1 MNRKAMLLSMLDTQ
15 GLGLEIGP
23 GFNPLLPK
31 REGYQV
37 ETLDHQDAASLREKY
52 KYAGVDL
59 ALIEEVDHVSDGGS
73 ILALVGKPGHF
84 DYIVASHVIEHTT
97 DLLGFM
103 KDCQALLKPSG
114 RLVLAVPDKRCSF
127 DCLRPCASTG
137 QILQAHL
144 EQRTRHSPG
153 QVFDEIAYN
162 CTRAGAIA
170 WGPQAQGELALFR
183 PLEDAKDFLQRY
195 LQSSDY
201 VDIHGWQFTPSSFRL
216 IVNDLAQIGAMQLR
230 EQAFHEGQGME
241 FFIALSHDG
250 GGCPVDR
257 LALAQQALREQRTTH
272 VAGDS
277 VAPPP
282 EAHETHEAPATEPP
296 ADAAA
301 PPAADSAAPQKAAAP

>member
-1 MNRKAMLLSMLDTQ
+1 MDRKELLLSMFDTQ

-37 ETLDHQDAASLREKY
+37 ETLDHQSAEALRDKY
-52 KYAGVDL
+52 KNASVDL
-59 ALIEEVDHVSDGGS
+59 TLIEEVDHVSDGGS

-97 DLLGFM
+97 DLLGFL

-114 RLVLAVPDKRCSF
+114 RLVLAVPDKRFSF

-144 EQRTRHSPG
+144 DKRRRHSPG

-162 CTRAGAIA
+162 CTREGAIA
-170 WGPQAQGELALFR
+170 WGPQTGGELAYFR
-183 PLEDAKDFLQRY
+183 PLEDAKKFLQHY
-195 LQSSDY
+195 LQSGDY

-216 IVNDLAQIGAMQLR
+216 IVNDLAQIDAMTLR

-241 FFIALSHDG
+241 FFIALSTDAP
-250 GGCPVDR
+250 GCPVDR
-257 LALAQQALREQRTTH
+257 LELARQAIEELQAMRMRP
-272 VAGDS
+272 
-277 VAPPP
+277 APPP
-282 EAHETHEAPATEPP
+282 EPP
-296 ADAAA
+296 PEQPTDAVQANDAGGIAA
-301 PPAADSAAPQKAAAP
+301 